1 MQKGLLIVISAPSG
15 SGKSTVREELMR
27 RENFA
32 YSVSATTRPPRAGEA
47 NGVDYWFVTKEQLEQ
62 KIKNGDMLEFAI
74 YNGNY
79 YGTPLREALQ
89 VVNSGRNLLL
99 EIEVEGAMNIKRQ
112 YPEAVLVML
121 LPPSFSEQERRLR
134 SRGTETEEVI
144 AGRLKQTYEEMKYF
158 DRYDYVVINNT
169 VDKCADDIQ
178 DIVHAERWA
187 IKRNL
192 GVPTTYFEA

>member
-47 NGVDYWFVTKEQLEQ
+47 NGVDYWFVTKEQFEE
-62 KIKNGDMLEFAI
+62 KIKHGDMLEFAI

>member
-1 MQKGLLIVISAPSG
+1 
-15 SGKSTVREELMR
+15 
-27 RENFA
+27 
-32 YSVSATTRPPRAGEA
+32 
-47 NGVDYWFVTKEQLEQ
+47 
-62 KIKNGDMLEFAI
+62 
-74 YNGNY
+74 
-79 YGTPLREALQ
+79 
-89 VVNSGRNLLL
+89 
-99 EIEVEGAMNIKRQ
+99 
-112 YPEAVLVML
+112 ML

-134 SRGTETEEVI
+134 SRGTETDKVI

-192 GVPTTYFEA
+192 GVPATYFEA

>member
-1 MQKGLLIVISAPSG
+1 
-15 SGKSTVREELMR
+15 
-27 RENFA
+27 
-32 YSVSATTRPPRAGEA
+32 
-47 NGVDYWFVTKEQLEQ
+47 
-62 KIKNGDMLEFAI
+62 
-74 YNGNY
+74 
-79 YGTPLREALQ
+79 
-89 VVNSGRNLLL
+89 
-99 EIEVEGAMNIKRQ
+99 MNIKRQ
-112 YPEAVLVML
+112 YPEAVLIML

-134 SRGTETEEVI
+134 SRGTETDEVI

-192 GVPTTYFEA
+192 GVPATYFEA

>member
-32 YSVSATTRPPRAGEA
+32 YSVSATTRSPREGEQ
-47 NGVDYWFVTKEQLEQ
+47 NGVDYWFVTREQFEE
-62 KIKNGDMLEFAI
+62 KIRNGDMLKHAI

-89 VVNSGRNLLL
+89 VVESGRNLLL

-112 YPEAVLVML
+112 YPEAVLIML
-121 LPPSFSEQERRLR
+121 LPPSFLEQERRLR
-134 SRGTETEEVI
+134 ARGTETDEVI

-158 DRYDYVVINNT
+158 DRYDYVVFNET

-178 DIVHAERWA
+178 DIVHAEKWA
-187 IKRNL
+187 IKRHPN
-192 GVPTTYFEA
+192 VPSTYFEG